1 MQAPNQARYALKVE
15 HRGELYQF
23 ADGRGRLPPKV
34 REQADLFFAAN
45 PHHTDKS
52 KLAFLN
58 LVIAGEVEGFTRLNP
73 RVQLPI
79 FEQNKR
85 YKIILIIEGLAH
97 HLYWSESKYYADKN
111 TIGVLKKLSAEK
123 HPLVFLLE
131 IECEKHPTLILS
143 GFENISKA
151 KLKVLRDTES
161 VFLFFDTV
169 F

>member
-58 LVIAGEVEGFTRLNP
+58 LVIAGEVEGFTRVNP

-97 HLYWSESKYYADKN
+97 NLFWSESKYYADKN
-111 TIGVLKKLSAEK
+111 TLEKLKRLS
-123 HPLVFLLE
+123 PDTSLPVFLFE
-131 IECEKHPTLILS
+131 IECEIHPNVRLS
-143 GFENISKA
+143 GFENLSIA
-151 KLKVLRDTES
+151 KIKLLKDTES
-161 VFLFFDTV
+161 ILLYPSQ
-169 F
+169 